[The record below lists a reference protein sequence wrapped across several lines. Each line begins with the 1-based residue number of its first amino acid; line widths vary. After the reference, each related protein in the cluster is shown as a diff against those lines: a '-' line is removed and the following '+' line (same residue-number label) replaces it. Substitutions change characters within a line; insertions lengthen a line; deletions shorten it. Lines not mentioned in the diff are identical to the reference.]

1 MSLICDRAERVRM
14 LLLYEYCLM
23 AMPFKILDT
32 MAMDASGKVLLATS
46 GTQSPEPF
54 QSNIIEHL

>member
-1 MSLICDRAERVRM
+1 M

-23 AMPFKILDT
+23 AMPSKILDT

-46 GTQSPEPF
+46 GTQYPEPF

>member
-1 MSLICDRAERVRM
+1 MSLICDRVESTNVVAVRV
-14 LLLYEYCLM
+14 LSV
-23 AMPFKILDT
+23 AMPFKILDN

-54 QSNIIEHL
+54 QSNIIKYL